1 MLGFRVQAG
10 RPTFAICDAE
20 SIDRPRD
27 SQVAAVAAQ
36 DLARVGGIDARVEVA
51 AYDPSWPRSFSAER
65 KRLEALIREAE
76 IHHIGSTAV
85 PGMSAKPV
93 VDIMALVADLD
104 APVGRLVERGGYQF
118 PAAFN
123 ATLDDRRWLCRP
135 SAPVRTH
142 HLHLVSDPE
151 LLARHLRFR
160 DRLRESAAL
169 RSEYTKLKRSLTER
183 FPGDREAYS
192 AGKSAVA
199 RVEASAHSTGSP

>member
-27 SQVAAVAAQ
+27 SQVAAAAAQ
-36 DLARVGGIDARVEVA
+36 DLARVAGIDARVEVA

-104 APVGRLVERGGYQF
+104 ARLGAWSNGAATSSQRLSTRRSMIAAGCAAPPRRSGRTIF
-118 PAAFN
+118 
-123 ATLDDRRWLCRP
+123 TW
-135 SAPVRTH
+135 
-142 HLHLVSDPE
+142 
-151 LLARHLRFR
+151 
-160 DRLRESAAL
+160 
-169 RSEYTKLKRSLTER
+169 
-183 FPGDREAYS
+183 
-192 AGKSAVA
+192 
-199 RVEASAHSTGSP
+199 